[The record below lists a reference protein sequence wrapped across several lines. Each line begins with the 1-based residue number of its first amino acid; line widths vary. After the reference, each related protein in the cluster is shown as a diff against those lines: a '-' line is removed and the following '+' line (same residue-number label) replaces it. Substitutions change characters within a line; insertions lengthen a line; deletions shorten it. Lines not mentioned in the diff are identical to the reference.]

1 MVIFLQ
7 DLQVGGQVGLSW
19 TKDMKTLK
27 HLLMDKTMAMKLS
40 CQPLPS
46 PSPVTVVP
54 QGQSSMA
61 PWLWA
66 CSSTQGCWA
75 LRANSTDTLNLPRS
89 RPLSDTVT
97 RESGNTHSCSS
108 AGSERS
114 GSDFSWVTSLFHR
127 EHLLFSARFSWL
139 SVRGRSRDVPKPGGA
154 NSQAHSAWVSL
165 LYGHLRAASIIH
177 C

>member
-1 MVIFLQ
+1 MKVREGCRDSPWHTHGNFPPAPPGRWSSRLELDKRHEDTETSVNGQNNEDQ
-7 DLQVGGQVGLSW
+7 DVFP
-19 TKDMKTLK
+19 
-27 HLLMDKTMAMKLS
+27 A
-40 CQPLPS
+40 PAS

-75 LRANSTDTLNLPRS
+75 LRANSTDTLNLPSS
-89 RPLSDTVT
+89 RPPSDTVT

-114 GSDFSWVTSLFHR
+114 GSDFSWDTSLFHG
-127 EHLLFSARFSWL
+127 EHLLFSAQCS
-139 SVRGRSRDVPKPGGA
+139 
-154 NSQAHSAWVSL
+154 
-165 LYGHLRAASIIH
+165 
-177 C
+177 